1 MIFSVLHPQ
10 TASLRQK
17 LANHARNH
25 HCLLQRNLL
34 AQSLR
39 RFSQSHHG
47 TKQCN
52 GRKYSGRNS
61 NPNNP
66 LPPYVIYGFVLPTA
80 GLTVASVYAYYSC
93 LDFVPYTQRR
103 RFLATSQ
110 AWEAQKGHQ
119 QYKALLQQH
128 KNDILPENHRASVT
142 VRRVGSRIAKSAEEF
157 MKKYNVDTGSPKNQ
171 HLSDSPYTYTVIRSD
186 EANAFVLPGNHV
198 FVLTGLFRYCHN
210 EDELASIIG
219 HEMAHNIARHAG
231 ERISDSLVMTMLSR
245 LTLLIDPS
253 GVLFS
258 IFVPAQTLL
267 YSLPHSREHEVE
279 ADKIGLVLASEACY
293 DPRSAK
299 KVFSRMKDD
308 MERGSGKSNA
318 PPPEFISTHPGYDTR
333 LSYFDEWM
341 PDAMERFNE
350 DGGMKCKNIRDEMT
364 RARRLAAAKADLN
377 Q

>member
-1 MIFSVLHPQ
+1 MISLLHPQ
-10 TASLRQK
+10 SVILRR
-17 LANHARNH
+17 HALKFRA
-25 HCLLQRNLL
+25 LTPRNLL
-34 AQSLR
+34 SNANQR
-39 RFSQSHHG
+39 RFGLTRRHRSD
-47 TKQCN
+47 
-52 GRKYSGRNS
+52 GRKHSSKS
-61 NPNNP
+61 NNTNNP
-66 LPPYVIYGFVLPTA
+66 LPPYVTYGFILPTA

-93 LDFVPYTQRR
+93 LDFVPFTHRR

-110 AWEAQKGHQ
+110 AWEAHEGHQ
-119 QYKALLQQH
+119 QYKALLQRH

-157 MKKYNVDTGSPKNQ
+157 MKRYDAESGPHSDM
-171 HLSDSPYTYTVIRSD
+171 SDSPYTYTVIRSD

-210 EDELASIIG
+210 EDELASILG

-253 GVLFS
+253 GFLFS

-299 KVFSRMKDD
+299 QVFSRMKDD
-308 MERGSGKSNA
+308 TERGSGRNNA

-333 LSYFDEWM
+333 LNHFDEWM
-341 PDAMERFNE
+341 PDAMERFYE
-350 DGGMKCKNIRDEMT
+350 DGGMKCRNIRDEMT